1 VSRCAETLALYTP
14 VKELQKP
21 IMNLSDM
28 DEVKKISRNRPT
40 KEGLLLQEQG
50 SALQSG
56 VALPTIH
63 KCQVFT
69 FSFMLILSPLDFMCE
84 YATIYVPFCTSV
96 LSRCRLTYF

>member
-1 VSRCAETLALYTP
+1 MRLRKSLE
-14 VKELQKP
+14 
-21 IMNLSDM
+21 I
-28 DEVKKISRNRPT
+28 RPT

-69 FSFMLILSPLDFMCE
+69 FSFMLTLSPLDFMRE
-84 YATIYVPFCTSV
+84 YATIYVPFCIICTQQM
-96 LSRCRLTYF
+96 